1 MELFNSIIG
10 VLIIVIGWFVGYFLS
25 KRQDAINKRKEM
37 RINYLI
43 NAWRSLESASNRENN
58 DFIEQFETSIAD
70 IQLFGTKKQI
80 ELAQKFAVELSKNK
94 SADNLDL
101 LIDLRNDLRKELQL
115 EKVSDT
121 FKFLRIVVNKKHI
134 NTN

>member
-134 NTN
+134 N

>member
-1 MELFNSIIG
+1 
-10 VLIIVIGWFVGYFLS
+10 
-25 KRQDAINKRKEM
+25 M

-58 DFIEQFETSIAD
+58 DFLENFETSIAD

-80 ELAQKFAVELSKNK
+80 ELAQKFAVELSENK
-94 SADNLDL
+94 SANNLDL

-115 EKVSDT
+115 EKVPDI
-121 FKFLRIVVNKKHI
+121 FKFLRIVVNKK
-134 NTN
+134 

>member
-1 MELFNSIIG
+1 MDFFNSIIG

-25 KRQDAINKRKEM
+25 KRHDAINKRKEM

-58 DFIEQFETSIAD
+58 DFLENFETSIAD

-80 ELAQKFAVELSKNK
+80 ELAQKFAVELSENK
-94 SADNLDL
+94 SANNLDL

-115 EKVSDT
+115 EKVPDI
-121 FKFLRIVVNKKHI
+121 FKFLRIVVNKK
-134 NTN
+134 

>member
-1 MELFNSIIG
+1 MDFFNSIIG

-58 DFIEQFETSIAD
+58 DFLENFETSIAD

-80 ELAQKFAVELSKNK
+80 ELAQKFAVELSENK
-94 SADNLDL
+94 SANNLDL

-115 EKVSDT
+115 EKVPDI
-121 FKFLRIVVNKKHI
+121 FKFLRIVVNKK
-134 NTN
+134 